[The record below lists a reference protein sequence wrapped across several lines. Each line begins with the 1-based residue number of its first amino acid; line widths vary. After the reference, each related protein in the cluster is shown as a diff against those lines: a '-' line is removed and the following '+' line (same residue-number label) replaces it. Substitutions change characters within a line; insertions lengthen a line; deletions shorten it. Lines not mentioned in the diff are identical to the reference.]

1 MSSQVEDGRR
11 MFQLRQSPL
20 TGESEWI
27 VVEEEMEED
36 DSKTTE
42 ALRWSLSATSYLDM
56 LNDSYRNRAF
66 RLAIERT
73 VTVNCHVLDIGYF
86 LSALRNF
93 KSEWIGSRASMLVS
107 EILDSELLG
116 ED

>member
-1 MSSQVEDGRR
+1 MSSQVEGGRR

-20 TGESEWI
+20 TGNRRI

-73 VTVNCHVLDIGYF
+73 VTVNCHVLDIGCVLTSNGLFSF
-86 LSALRNF
+86 LYRFFSNKFTQLN
-93 KSEWIGSRASMLVS
+93 
-107 EILDSELLG
+107 
-116 ED
+116 